1 MVHRTKIKGIFLLLT
16 TVMILGLFAQ
26 IIPDAPV
33 IDFKLPMFGENGYKI
48 WDLQGD
54 EGRYIN
60 AGRID
65 VINLKLRVYSG
76 DESLALDTTIES
88 PKAIMLIRR
97 NRALSNA
104 SIRMLGSNY
113 EIMGSDWIWEG
124 SNRTLKVKKNVR
136 VNFQDR
142 LTDILK

>member
-1 MVHRTKIKGIFLLLT
+1 MVHRTKIKGFFLLLT

-54 EGRYIN
+54 EGHYIN

-76 DESLALDTTIES
+76 DESLTLDTTIES
-88 PKAIMLIRR
+88 PKAIMLVRR
-97 NRALSNA
+97 NMALSDA
-104 SIRMLGSNY
+104 SIRMFGSNY

>member
-1 MVHRTKIKGIFLLLT
+1 MIYRTTLKGLFILFAPM
-16 TVMILGLFAQ
+16 MILGLFAQ

-65 VINLKLRVYSG
+65 VINLKLHVYSG
-76 DESLALDTTIES
+76 DESLALDTVIES
-88 PKAIMLIRR
+88 PKAIMLVRR
-97 NRALSNA
+97 NIAMSKA
-104 SIRMLGSNY
+104 SIRMFGSNY
-113 EIMGSDWIWEG
+113 EIMGTDWTWEG
-124 SNRTLKVKKNVR
+124 SKRTLNVKKNVR
-136 VNFQDR
+136 VNFQDT

>member
-76 DESLALDTTIES
+76 DESLKLDTTIEC

>member
-1 MVHRTKIKGIFLLLT
+1 MFYRILLKVFFLLLPMA
-16 TVMILGLFAQ
+16 MILGLFAQ

-33 IDFKLPMFGENGYKI
+33 IDFKLPMFGDNGYKI

-65 VINLKLRVYSG
+65 VINLKLRVFSG
-76 DESLALDTTIES
+76 DESLTLDTTIES
-88 PKAIMLIRR
+88 PKAIMLVRR
-97 NRALSNA
+97 NRALSNEP
-104 SIRMLGSNY
+104 IRMVGSNY
-113 EIMGSDWIWEG
+113 EIMGTDWVWEG
-124 SNRTLKVKKNVR
+124 SNRTLAVKKNVR
-136 VNFQDR
+136 VNFQDT

>member
-1 MVHRTKIKGIFLLLT
+1 MVHRTKIKGFFLLLT

-33 IDFKLPMFGENGYKI
+33 IDFKLPMFGESGYKI

-88 PKAIMLIRR
+88 PKAIMLVRR

-104 SIRMLGSNY
+104 SIRMFGSDY
-113 EIMGSDWIWEG
+113 KIMGSDWIWEG

>member
-88 PKAIMLIRR
+88 PKAIMLVRR

-113 EIMGSDWIWEG
+113 EIMGSDWICEG

>member
-1 MVHRTKIKGIFLLLT
+1 MVYRTKIKGFFLLLT

-76 DESLALDTTIES
+76 DESLSLDTTIES
-88 PKAIMLIRR
+88 PKAIMLVRR

-104 SIRMLGSNY
+104 SIRMFGSNY
-113 EIMGSDWIWEG
+113 EIMGSNWIWEG
-124 SNRTLKVKKNVR
+124 SNRILKVKKNVR

>member
-1 MVHRTKIKGIFLLLT
+1 MVIRTKLKGFFLLLT

-48 WDLQGD
+48 WELQGD
-54 EGRYIN
+54 EGRYVN

-88 PKAIMLIRR
+88 PKAIMLVRR
-97 NRALSNA
+97 NRALSND
-104 SIRMLGSNY
+104 SIRMLGANY
-113 EIMGSDWIWEG
+113 EIMGTDWIWEG
-124 SNRTLKVKKNVR
+124 SNRTLSVKKNVR
-136 VNFQDR
+136 VNFNDT